1 MRPTRNLAR
10 LSVWQ
15 GTLEDEEIEE
25 PRERTE
31 SDNLRDYKY
40 DEIERNVEVTLHSW
54 ELFKRIHKS
63 ANLSTEIYQKSLSPV
78 LNCD

>member
-1 MRPTRNLAR
+1 LRPTRNLSR
-10 LSVWQ
+10 LSRWL

-25 PRERTE
+25 SKERTE

-40 DEIERNVEVTLHSW
+40 DEIERNVEVRLHSW

>member
-1 MRPTRNLAR
+1 LRQTRNLSR
-10 LSVWQ
+10 LSRWL

-31 SDNLRDYKY
+31 SDNLRDFKY